1 MDCIFLDTIRFFFK
15 KTCVFEFQTYLQ
27 TNGFYKGG
35 KGMKNPKKLTYV
47 QKCLLEKEGYDP
59 AEYYC
64 TKHALG
70 KYWFV
75 IKKIL

>member
-1 MDCIFLDTIRFFFK
+1 
-15 KTCVFEFQTYLQ
+15 
-27 TNGFYKGG
+27 
-35 KGMKNPKKLTYV
+35 MKNPKKLTYV

-75 IKKIL
+75 HKKDLIKKHNDKSYKVKYVIICE

>member
-1 MDCIFLDTIRFFFK
+1 
-15 KTCVFEFQTYLQ
+15 
-27 TNGFYKGG
+27 
-35 KGMKNPKKLTYV
+35 MKNPKKLTYV

-75 IKKIL
+75 HKKRSYKKAQ